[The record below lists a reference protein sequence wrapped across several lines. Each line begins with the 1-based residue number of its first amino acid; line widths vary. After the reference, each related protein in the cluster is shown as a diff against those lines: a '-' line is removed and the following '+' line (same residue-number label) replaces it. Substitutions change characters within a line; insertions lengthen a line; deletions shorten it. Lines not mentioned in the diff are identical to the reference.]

1 MSDGASQAN
10 FQAASAGQSSGSWV
24 PEFGG
29 TTATLETV
37 ETVELSAA
45 VDEGEDGDAIRIPTE
60 EMDPDDALSDT
71 PFSDELF

>member
-45 VDEGEDGDAIRIPTE
+45 VDEG
-60 EMDPDDALSDT
+60 
-71 PFSDELF
+71 